1 MSDSMQ
7 VLSSANAGVTQSK
20 FSTPGNAEN
29 TASVDDPAG
38 FNAVFASY
46 IETDPDAVEQQVDE
60 NLAELLNQLMPQELQ
75 VDGNSLPENEKIAI
89 LQALFAV
96 QPAEIT
102 VAKQPAEIMAANL
115 PTAQLQ
121 NISLMDRQR
130 KPDMNPVLVNQD
142 YFNTLAMQNKEG
154 NALLPVGFAKNN
166 SGTSVLSAQ
175 LNPLTTNINEAL
187 LQNMSDQQTSPV
199 MGSNTT
205 LSQSLA
211 AVGFGTATQASTTQ
225 TQMAPLNLGQNAWE
239 TNLGSRLQMMVG
251 GNVQTAEIRLDPPEL
266 GALDIKIKI
275 TNDIASVHIT
285 SPHAQVRDALENAV
299 PKLREMFEESGV
311 ALGDVNV
318 GQESFAQQENTRE
331 DAVKT
336 VNQLTEAERVD
347 DEIPDNRVI
356 VKNSLLDIYA

>member
-7 VLSSANAGVTQSK
+7 VLSSANAGTTQSK
-20 FSTPGNAEN
+20 FSTLGNAEN
-29 TASVDDPAG
+29 MSSVDDPSE

-46 IETDPDAVEQQVDE
+46 IETDPDVVEQQVDE
-60 NLAELLNQLMPQELQ
+60 NLTALLNQLMPQELQ
-75 VDGNSLPENEKIAI
+75 VDGNSLPENEKIAL
-89 LQALFAV
+89 LQAMFAV
-96 QPAEIT
+96 QQPAEIT
-102 VAKQPAEIMAANL
+102 TANL
-115 PTAQLQ
+115 PNTQLQ
-121 NISLMDRQR
+121 SISFMDGQR
-130 KPDMNPVLVNQD
+130 KSDMNPILLNQD

-154 NALLPVGFAKNN
+154 NDLLPIGIAKNN
-166 SGTSVLSAQ
+166 SSTTLLSAQ
-175 LNPLTTNINEAL
+175 LNPITTNINEAL
-187 LQNMSDQQTSPV
+187 FQNVGEQQSSSV
-199 MGSNTT
+199 IGSNTT

-251 GNVQTAEIRLDPPEL
+251 GNIQTAEIRLDPPEL

-285 SPHAQVRDALENAV
+285 SPHAQVRDALETAV

-318 GQESFAQQENTRE
+318 GQESFAQQENTPE
-331 DAVKT
+331 DGITT
-336 VNQLTEAERVD
+336 VTTQIAES
-347 DEIPDNRVI
+347 EQAEEENPGKQNI

>member
-7 VLSSANAGVTQSK
+7 VLSSANAGATQSK
-20 FSTPGNAEN
+20 FSTTGNAEN
-29 TASVDDPAG
+29 TASIDDPAG

-46 IETDPDAVEQQVDE
+46 VETDPEAVGQQVDE
-60 NLAELLNQLMPQELQ
+60 NLTDLLNQLMPQELQ
-75 VDGNSLPENEKIAI
+75 VDGNPLPENEKIAM
-89 LQALFAV
+89 LQALFAI

-102 VAKQPAEIMAANL
+102 ASNL
-115 PTAQLQ
+115 PGTQPQ
-121 NISLMDRQR
+121 SISLLDGQR
-130 KPDMNPVLVNQD
+130 KPAMNPALLDQD
-142 YFNTLAMQNKEG
+142 YFNTLVMQNKEG
-154 NALLPVGFAKNN
+154 KELFPVAFAKNKD
-166 SGTSVLSAQ
+166 GMPLSSAP
-175 LNPLTTNINEAL
+175 LNLIATNINETL
-187 LQNMSDQQTSPV
+187 LQNMGDQSSPV
-199 MGSNTT
+199 MNSNST
-205 LSQSLA
+205 LSHSLA

-285 SPHAQVRDALENAV
+285 SPHAQVRDALETAV
-299 PKLREMFEESGV
+299 PKLREMFADSGV

-331 DAVKT
+331 ENSLSPVT
-336 VNQLTEAERVD
+336 QLTESESLD
-347 DEIPDNRVI
+347 EEIPSGQRV